1 MKELKNIFVTI
12 LLIGVWVIAYKYI
25 NIIFLNTKSDT
36 CLKCLCDQLKISELN
51 KLDAEVNKEDW
62 KIIANLS
69 IIQDNELEYSSY
81 IDSLYGN
88 FNERG
93 FDTKTIYYEI
103 KEPRPGWKAYC
114 IILLKRKQP
123 EEEDEYL
130 KYFKR

>member
-1 MKELKNIFVTI
+1 MKELRNILI
-12 LLIGVWVIAYKYI
+12 LILVLVVCVIIYNYV
-25 NIIFLNTKSDT
+25 NILFLNIKSDS
-36 CLKCLCDQLKISELN
+36 CLKCICNQLKFSELN
-51 KLDAEVNKEDW
+51 KLDNEVNEDGW
-62 KIIANLS
+62 KIIANLAIVKDS
-69 IIQDNELEYSSY
+69 ELEDSSY
-81 IDSLYGN
+81 INTLYGS
-88 FNERG
+88 FSSYG